1 MNFDIEAAK
10 KEGYSDTEIADYL
23 SKEQNFDIE
32 AARKEGYSDAEL
44 VQHFAGEQNKAMAT
58 DAPITSGFLMGLKDP
73 ITAGAQLLPRAGE
86 FVTSLGYQ
94 APNTLSDW
102 FASEAKRVDEIA
114 KREEAGYQSTRRV
127 EGDSGLDLTRLAGNI
142 INPANVVPGA
152 LARGGPVA
160 KSITTG
166 ALSGAMQPVVG
177 DAPFAQE
184 KLQQAATGAV
194 LGPVFE
200 GTLKGAGKVVDV
212 FKRVTPKGREKALRD
227 YLNEAA
233 GPERDLVIKTLQDYK
248 EFVTGSRPTAA
259 EVLSDV
265 PSSAQLSA
273 IQKKL
278 AGDPKLGAQFKVLQ
292 DQNRVARQTLID
304 SIAKTDAERMVVES
318 ARDGVFKNIGAKALD
333 DANMARQELNRIQ
346 SEVNTKFA
354 NLGKSAEL
362 GRVTPQGWGDFVE
375 KVKPKVDEV
384 AKAAETKNIQQ
395 FQLDSLAQNGY
406 FPLKADDIV
415 SPINKALKGT
425 VSDESRK
432 ILSGLREDILS
443 RADKD
448 GIINS
453 NDLYENVRKQ
463 INQKIAVYL
472 NQGDKPFQGG
482 IPQSAAKVGSN
493 VRSIIDAQLN
503 KSSNNLWGKYLKDY
517 KTHSEKL
524 NRMAIGEALS
534 KKLNTALDKEK
545 AATFATAVDDATSL
559 IKSSTGLPRY
569 SSLDQILTPA
579 EMKSVNAVKADLA
592 RKARSEDLASGLRTE
607 NIDVSPEL
615 PNLLSRPIAFT
626 NVFLKLL
633 TNGNSAK
640 VNQMAGPL
648 FQNPKALAKFMDT
661 VPKPNIFAKLL
672 ARVSPNTHR
681 SLVQALA
688 IRPVEN
694 AQYQTINQQ
703 GVAPSPAAEHPVSSV
718 NPEELVRQQVMKMK
732 EVDPYLNV
740 DYLMRAYEQ
749 APPQEKERLLSMLS
763 Q

>member
-10 KEGYSDTEIADYL
+10 KEGYSDAEIADYL
-23 SKEQNFDIE
+23 SKEQNFDLE
-32 AARKEGYSDAEL
+32 GAKAEGYTDAEL
-44 VQHFAGEQNKAMAT
+44 LQYLTSEQDKSAAP

-73 ITAGAQLLPRAGE
+73 LTAGAQLLPRAGE

-102 FASEAKRVDEIA
+102 FASEAKRVDEMA
-114 KREEAGYQSTRRV
+114 KAEEAGYQATRRA
-127 EGDSGLDLTRLAGNI
+127 EGDSGIDFSRLAGNI

-152 LARGGPVA
+152 LARGGVVA
-160 KSITTG
+160 KSVSTG
-166 ALSGAMQPVVG
+166 AFSGAMQPVVG
-177 DAPFAQE
+177 ESPFAQE
-184 KLQQAATGAV
+184 KLQQVATGAV
-194 LGPVFE
+194 LGPLFE
-200 GTLKGAGKVVDV
+200 SVLKGTGKLASV
-212 FKRVTPKGREKALRD
+212 FNRVTPKGRTEALRD

-233 GPERDLVIKTLQDYK
+233 GPQRDIVIKMLQDSK
-248 EFVTGSRPTAA
+248 ELVTGTRPTAA
-259 EVLSDV
+259 EVLADV
-265 PSSAQLSA
+265 PSAAQLLA

-278 AGDPKLGAQFKVLQ
+278 ASEPQIGAQFKAVQ
-292 DQNRVARQTLID
+292 ESNRVARETLID
-304 SIAKTDAERMVVES
+304 AIAKTDAERMAVES
-318 ARDGVFKNIGAKALD
+318 ARDGVFKNVGAKALD

-354 NLGKSAEL
+354 NLGKSAGLE
-362 GRVTPQGWGDFVE
+362 RTVSKGWGDFVA
-375 KVKPKVDEV
+375 KTKPKVDEV
-384 AKAAETKNIQQ
+384 AKAVDTKKLQQ
-395 FQLDSLAQNGY
+395 FQLDSLAQNGF

-415 SPINKALKGT
+415 SPIDRALKGT
-425 VSDESRK
+425 VSDESRQ

-472 NQGDKPFQGG
+472 NKGDQPFQGG
-482 IPQSAAKVGSN
+482 IPQSAAKVGAN

-517 KTHSEKL
+517 KGYSEKL
-524 NRMAIGEALS
+524 NRMAVGEALS

-545 AATFATAVDDATSL
+545 AAAFATAVDEATNL

-569 SSLDQILTPA
+569 SGLDQILTPA
-579 EMKSVNAVKADLA
+579 EMKSVNAVRADLA
-592 RKARSEDLASGLRTE
+592 RKAKAEDLASGLRTE
-607 NIDVSPEL
+607 DVDVSPEL

-626 NVFLKLL
+626 NIFLKLL
-633 TNGNSAK
+633 ANGNTAK
-640 VNQMAGPL
+640 VTQASGQL
-648 FQNPKALAKFMDT
+648 FQNPKALAAFMEA

-672 ARVSPNTHR
+672 ARVSPDTHR

-703 GVAPSPAAEHPVSSV
+703 GVAPPPAAEQPVSSV
-718 NPEELVRQQVMKMK
+718 NPEELVRQHVMKMK
-732 EVDPYLNV
+732 EIDPNLNV
-740 DYLMRAYEQ
+740 DYVMRAYEQ
-749 APPQEKERLLSMLS
+749 ASPQEKERLLSMLS
-763 Q
+763 